1 MPDKSAFFDTSAL
14 VPLCIFQPAS
24 RTVRRAYRGFA
35 NCIVAWSTLIEAT
48 GAVYRAERTAGL
60 VQRDRELAL
69 QSLRQ
74 LQQRWVEISPSDRVR
89 DIALD
94 VLDNYDLRAADA
106 IQLASA
112 LEWCSGKPRNRHFVC
127 LDRQLAATA
136 RTMGFTV
143 IGMPETARR

>member
-24 RTVRRAYRGFA
+24 QTARRAYRRFA
-35 NCIVAWSTLIEAT
+35 TCVVAWSTLIEAN
-48 GAVYRAERTAGL
+48 GAIYRAERTAGL
-60 VQRDRELAL
+60 IQRDRQIAL
-69 QSLRQ
+69 QRIRQ
-74 LQQRWVEISPSDRVR
+74 LQQRWVEILPTDRVR

-94 VLDNYDLRAADA
+94 VIENHDLRAADA

-127 LDRQLAATA
+127 LDRQLAMTA
-136 RTMGFTV
+136 RTVGFSV
-143 IGMPETARR
+143 IGIA